1 MYVIETRSNFPSSI
15 DSSTC
20 TLGWTRTCESARKP
34 RRERTTFPLPL
45 LPKSKQCPPIAQ
57 LRTRTLSLARMGT
70 SMREVNEAGQ
80 ASRRHDD
87 VVRTEVPV
95 LHAVCVQEGEGD
107 VEGDAV
113 GYTRK

>member
-1 MYVIETRSNFPSSI
+1 
-15 DSSTC
+15 
-20 TLGWTRTCESARKP
+20 
-34 RRERTTFPLPL
+34 
-45 LPKSKQCPPIAQ
+45 
-57 LRTRTLSLARMGT
+57 
-70 SMREVNEAGQ
+70 MREVNEAGQ

-95 LHAVCVQEGEGD
+95 LHAVRVQEGEGD

>member
-1 MYVIETRSNFPSSI
+1 
-15 DSSTC
+15 
-20 TLGWTRTCESARKP
+20 
-34 RRERTTFPLPL
+34 
-45 LPKSKQCPPIAQ
+45 
-57 LRTRTLSLARMGT
+57 MGT

-80 ASRRHDD
+80 AIRRHDD

-95 LHAVCVQEGEGD
+95 LHAVRVQEGEGD